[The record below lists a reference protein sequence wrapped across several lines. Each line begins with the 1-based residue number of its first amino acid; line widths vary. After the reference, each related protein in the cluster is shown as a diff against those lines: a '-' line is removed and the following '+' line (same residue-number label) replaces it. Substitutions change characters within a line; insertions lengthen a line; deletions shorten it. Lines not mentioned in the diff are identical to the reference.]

1 MSYVAVDALLDR
13 LSEVIG
19 QSKGTLRTV
28 PALRFDGNLPPGLSN
43 AAERRRSMETPRYFS
58 SVTALDRSPSS
69 SPVMG
74 NLLLYKITVE
84 VRVVRLVPRLNQLD
98 EGVHRAGQSQAVID
112 GDVLRQAIEFPNNL
126 LTTEAGVATGLAS
139 GLLTYTGSR
148 SRFVGAVND
157 GAQTLE
163 TLHTFWG
170 TIRATPPVA

>member
-112 GDVLRQAIEFPNNL
+112 GDVLRQAIEFPNNPRGPAVP
-126 LTTEAGVATGLAS
+126 TSPGRPRRARMGASSGGNAKVRREAG
-139 GLLTYTGSR
+139 R
-148 SRFVGAVND
+148 
-157 GAQTLE
+157 
-163 TLHTFWG
+163 
-170 TIRATPPVA
+170 